1 MSSLDLLFKC
11 FKLFRVLIQE
21 DQNICSEC
29 SEVLHNTRPR
39 EFNTRPREFNT
50 SPREFNTSPREFNTR
65 PREFNTR
72 QQEFDTRT
80 QEINNTTQDTDTRHS
95 NIIEVSESIKE
106 EKREKSFESTLH
118 IENIRPNP
126 KLNFQKSS
134 RLDLQDGDQITLEEK
149 DVNTNSELWEDQEY
163 SEPEGLILI
172 RWFCYFRVRI

>member
-39 EFNTRPREFNT
+39 EFNT
-50 SPREFNTSPREFNTR
+50 S

-72 QQEFDTRT
+72 QQEFNTRP
-80 QEINNTTQDTDTRHS
+80 QEINNTTRDTDTRHS